1 MMPTGMK
8 VMLAVEPVHMRLS
21 FDGLAALVT
30 ARFGSDPRAERMMF
44 VFLNRQRTALKIL
57 WRDRK
62 GWFILARRLDEDV
75 LALPRDIPNGAR
87 SIPVDTRT
95 LALLMEG
102 VEPVRRE
109 TRRDVANAARAAAQ
123 RERMATTNHA
133 TSDVDRR

>member
-30 ARFGSDPRAERMMF
+30 ERFGSDPRTERMMF
-44 VFLNRQRTALKIL
+44 VFLNRQRTALKVL
-57 WRDRK
+57 WRDGK
-62 GWFILARRLDEDV
+62 GWFILARRLDECV

-87 SIPVDTRT
+87 SVAVDTRT
-95 LALLMEG
+95 LASLMEG

-109 TRRDVANAARAAAQ
+109 SRRDIAHAARAAAEK
-123 RERMATTNHA
+123 ERVSTTNHA
-133 TSDVDRR
+133 TSVGK